1 MNDNDVGPYSSYQIG
16 RLTGL
21 QCNLDI
27 AEIIAFE
34 SELSDDEAD
43 KIESYLAHKW
53 GLAGQL
59 TTGHPYQDRVVIRSP
74 RDLGASTDL
83 AGLVKGNTYYY
94 RVKAENSEGADWADS
109 TASFVSES
117 RIDLSSGDLTF
128 YTDPPV
134 AWTASDGSGGNGV
147 LETLSWTD
155 AQSNTVQHKVAKF
168 SFSQIN
174 IGDGVKVS
182 LIGSNPIH
190 LDVENNATILA
201 KLDASG
207 TSLSTRSVLGGG
219 LGGTRH
225 DQVGWTN
232 SRLYGD
238 EDSGIYSDFTYTAA
252 INLHGSTRSVNGV
265 FFTGTTDSS
274 GTGWSLS
281 GFTAHVDG
289 SHASANSTATGEIGA
304 ILDDGFKYSGTEKL
318 TISGLTDG
326 KAYVLALYSQAWGG
340 PRVNT
345 ITCSDLSETLTLDQ
359 DLYDGQTPDSQL
371 TECVYIADGTEAE
384 FTFSANNWHLYAFSN
399 REASAG
405 MTGSG
410 PFHIVGANPYNSGG
424 SRYKGGSLAGSGLVA
439 GDAPGG
445 GSYGGKGGRSELNGG
460 TDSLGAHPI
469 SGQTYGT
476 INVDALLAGSGG
488 GAGSIAFGGT
498 GGGAIKITAGGK
510 LIIGKD
516 IYANGGMGNSDST
529 NDAAKS
535 GAGGSGG
542 SVYLKASDL
551 VINSG
556 VSIRADGGSGAPL
569 ATGGNT
575 GTTDGGGTG
584 SAAGGGGRV
593 YLEGTH
599 SFVNQASLSNENISA
614 NKGGN
619 AVHSPFPA
627 GISGLTVWLDAAD
640 SSTITKDGSNKV
652 SQWSD
657 RSGNNKHATQS
668 DASKKPTYTISDAL
682 LKNKATISSSSA
694 TGQIGL
700 ALPSLTLQEI
710 FIVAYYDDGTD
721 STFDGNAAL
730 LSGPGSYGKY
740 RIMGSSSSANWLTTS
755 NFNDAGSFKN
765 GSGISSNSALPMP
778 ASLLRFTS
786 SSPRSETRGILYCMD
801 RDDRGWKG
809 GVGEIIGLSAT
820 SSTNDRQKIE
830 SYLAVKW
837 GLSTSTRLGEDGTVR
852 VVRPQVSSLEF
863 TTGTLTID
871 SDKGEIAH
879 SDGSFLLGE
888 FTDKT
893 FTAEDGTAYPYKVT
907 TFTAD
912 KINLGSGVVVNL
924 VGNNPVSLR
933 TRNHPREH
941 HQCKWRERLIQY
953 RRHSQSGWI

>member
-1 MNDNDVGPYSSYQIG
+1 VVNDDNIGPHSTYKIG
-16 RLTGL
+16 RVTTFE
-21 QCNLDI
+21 CNLDI

-34 SELSDDEAD
+34 SELPHDEAD

-53 GLAGQL
+53 GLADQL
-59 TTGHPYQDRVVIRSP
+59 TTGHPYKDRVAIRSP
-74 RDLGASTDL
+74 RDLGVSTDL
-83 AGLVKGNTYYY
+83 TGLVKGNSYYY
-94 RVKAENSEGADWADS
+94 RVKAENTEGTDWADS
-109 TASFVSES
+109 TTSFVSES
-117 RIDLSSGDLTF
+117 RIDLSSGDITF

-155 AQSNTVQHKVAKF
+155 SQSNTVQHKVAKF

-174 IGDGVKVS
+174 IGDGVRVS

-201 KLDASG
+201 MLDASG
-207 TSLSTRSVLGGG
+207 SSDSNSSTLGGG
-219 LGGTRH
+219 FGG
-225 DQVGWTN
+225 
-232 SRLYGD
+232 
-238 EDSGIYSDFTYTAA
+238 I
-252 INLHGSTRSVNGV
+252 SVN
-265 FFTGTTDSS
+265 
-274 GTGWSLS
+274 
-281 GFTAHVDG
+281 H
-289 SHASANSTATGEIGA
+289 
-304 ILDDGFKYSGTEKL
+304 
-318 TISGLTDG
+318 
-326 KAYVLALYSQAWGG
+326 
-340 PRVNT
+340 
-345 ITCSDLSETLTLDQ
+345 
-359 DLYDGQTPDSQL
+359 
-371 TECVYIADGTEAE
+371 
-384 FTFSANNWHLYAFSN
+384 
-399 REASAG
+399 
-405 MTGSG
+405 GSG
-410 PFHIVGANPYNSGG
+410 PSHIIGANPYNSGG
-424 SRYKGGSLAGSGLVA
+424 SRYKGGSLTGSGLVA
-439 GDAPGG
+439 GEAPGG
-445 GSYGGKGGRSELNGG
+445 GSYGGKGGRPELNGG
-460 TDSLGAHPI
+460 TDSLVVVANPAALSNPALWLDAADSSTLFSEHTFYTSATTKWQDKSGNGKHATQASSSKPTYSISDSLLKNKSSVSSSSQNGSIGLDLPSISLQEIFVVAYYKDGSDNSFDNYNTLISGPGSRGLYRIMGNQNTANWITSSNFNDDGTFKNGAISSNTTALPMPATLLRFTSSAARTETRGILYNTQHTDRGWIGGVGEIIGFSAISSTSDRQKIEGYLAHKWGLADSLPSYHTHKTVSLAAHPI

-516 IYANGGMGNSDST
+516 IYANGGMGNSEST

-542 SVYLKASDL
+542 AVYLKASDL

-556 VSIRADGGSGAPL
+556 VSIRADGGPGAPL

-575 GTTDGGGTG
+575 GATDGGGEG

-593 YLEGTH
+593 YLEGTN
-599 SFVNQASLSNENISA
+599 SFVNHGSLNNDNLSA

-640 SSTITKDGSNKV
+640 SSTLFSEDNFSTSATTNVGGWQDK
-652 SQWSD
+652 
-657 RSGNNKHATQS
+657 SGNGNHATQ
-668 DASKKPTYTISDAL
+668 ATPSKKPTYTISDAL

-730 LSGPGSYGKY
+730 LSGPGSIGEY

-809 GVGEIIGLSAT
+809 
-820 SSTNDRQKIE
+820 
-830 SYLAVKW
+830 
-837 GLSTSTRLGEDGTVR
+837 
-852 VVRPQVSSLEF
+852 
-863 TTGTLTID
+863 
-871 SDKGEIAH
+871 
-879 SDGSFLLGE
+879 
-888 FTDKT
+888 
-893 FTAEDGTAYPYKVT
+893 
-907 TFTAD
+907 
-912 KINLGSGVVVNL
+912 
-924 VGNNPVSLR
+924 
-933 TRNHPREH
+933 
-941 HQCKWRERLIQY
+941 
-953 RRHSQSGWI
+953 RRW